1 MIRFNNDYNK
11 PAHSEVLKAV
21 MDISDVSYPGYGLDE
36 LCEKAKAEKKNT

>member
-21 MDISDVSYPGYGLDE
+21 MDISDVSYPII
-36 LCEKAKAEKKNT
+36 